1 MRPRRLHSDD
11 VHFDLP
17 HSAIYCIWRV
27 CALKS
32 SLRRLHHRRGEA
44 RVEPLSD
51 GDRGHGAVYIRDTV
65 REIGAH
71 QILFESNGPAV
82 LPSTQ
87 ILAIKQAELRPAE
100 ERQVLGENAARLLR
114 L

>member
-1 MRPRRLHSDD
+1 
-11 VHFDLP
+11 
-17 HSAIYCIWRV
+17 
-27 CALKS
+27 
-32 SLRRLHHRRGEA
+32 
-44 RVEPLSD
+44 
-51 GDRGHGAVYIRDTV
+51 V